1 MFFLR
6 HPFLVFFLFS
16 LSEAVLLAKVGS
28 KIGWGWTILAIV
40 STAMIGSAMW
50 RQQGLETW
58 RRLNQRMGAGELP
71 GSELIE
77 GVMLIVG
84 GALLITPGFITDT
97 VGFLLL
103 FPVSRKAAAKWLFA
117 KGVLQGLSQQ
127 PGGFQQGGFSGVYRA
142 GGFGRSGDKTWVYQ
156 QYTSTHRDT
165 GVSQGFA
172 REEPVERVVEADQPG
187 QHKASSKPD
196 GPDDSGAIEGEFI
209 PKDKF

>member
-1 MFFLR
+1 MFFVR

-16 LSEAVLLAKVGS
+16 LSEAILLANVGT

-58 RRLNQRMGAGELP
+58 RRVNQRMAQGELP

-97 VGFLLL
+97 IGFLLL

-117 KGVLQGLSQQ
+117 KGVLQSMSQR
-127 PGGFQQGGFSGVYRA
+127 GGFQQGGFSGVY
-142 GGFGRSGDKTWVYQ
+142 GSGEFGRGGNEKVWVYQ
-156 QYTSTHRDT
+156 QYSSTNQRFEDADRVT
-165 GVSQGFA
+165 QDGSQEQAESSSQTDDNGV
-172 REEPVERVVEADQPG
+172 
-187 QHKASSKPD
+187 
-196 GPDDSGAIEGEFI
+196 IEGEFI
-209 PKDKF
+209 PKDKS

>member
-16 LSEAVLLAKVGS
+16 LSEAILLAKVGS
-28 KIGWGWTILAIV
+28 QIGWGWTILAIV

-58 RRLNQRMGAGELP
+58 RRVNQRMAAGELP

-103 FPVSRKAAAKWLFA
+103 FPVSRKAAAKWLFS
-117 KGVLQGLSQQ
+117 KGVLQGMSQR
-127 PGGFQQGGFSGVYRA
+127 GGFQQGGFSREWGA
-142 GGFGRSGDKTWVYQ
+142 GGFGQAGAKAWVYQ
-156 QYTSTHRDT
+156 QYSSTNQGFGEGERVEQAAHASQQEPPQQHQE
-165 GVSQGFA
+165 GSQG
-172 REEPVERVVEADQPG
+172 DN
-187 QHKASSKPD
+187 
-196 GPDDSGAIEGEFI
+196 SGVIEGEFI
-209 PKDKF
+209 PKDKS

>member
-16 LSEAVLLAKVGS
+16 LSEAILLAKVGTQ
-28 KIGWGWTILAIV
+28 IGWGWTILAIV
-40 STAMIGSAMW
+40 ATAMIGSAMW

-58 RRLNQRMGAGELP
+58 RRVNQRMAQGELP

-103 FPVSRKAAAKWLFA
+103 FPVSRKAAAQWLFK
-117 KGVLQGLSQQ
+117 KGVLEGMTQR
-127 PGGFQQGGFSGVYRA
+127 GGFQQGGFSG
-142 GGFGRSGDKTWVYQ
+142 GFGSGQFGSGQFGSGEFGQGNSKVWVYQ
-156 QYTSTHRDT
+156 QYSSTNQSPGPD
-165 GVSQGFA
+165 
-172 REEPVERVVEADQPG
+172 ERVRHGEQTSQSQPNSDAP
-187 QHKASSKPD
+187 HVDND
-196 GPDDSGAIEGEFI
+196 GVIEGEFI
-209 PKDKF
+209 PKDKS